1 VIDIRL
7 PDGQEKSFLGTRKIL
22 GINALV
28 CLVAVGFTV
37 SSADAQTATG
47 GFMDSATSAGLR
59 AQFSAGEIQTFLPDR
74 GTFTFP
80 SPYFTQGVRVT
91 NASDCGGTDCVRPV
105 GYSYWSNINNHVGSD
120 TMLIFLGL
128 ERRQGGGGPTLFSY
142 DKRTGQ
148 VRNEG
153 ALFPGDSPF
162 SWATGEGWYFSAKQP
177 TTLYVNVPATSTLQ
191 RYDVVSHA
199 LTTVFDVASR
209 PDLFGTNRYIWQFH
223 SSDDDRVHSAT
234 LKDGSSYADLGC
246 LVYREDTKQFSYFP
260 QKGLRYDECQ
270 IDKSGRW
277 LVIKEKIGTDP
288 ASEVDDRV
296 IDLRSGAERDLLDRN
311 GAGGHSDT
319 GFGYLVAS
327 DNHNSLPGAV
337 RLWDFNLDLHGG
349 EPVASVEGQGT
360 LVFQTTNWDTDV
372 GHVAFGNAQAG
383 VPIGQQ
389 YVCSANASRKA
400 LSRANE
406 ILCYRLDGSLDVLVV
421 APNLTS
427 LDASGGGSDD
437 YSKLPKGNL
446 DITGEY
452 YIWTGNAGTN
462 RLDAFI
468 VRIPKGRLTGGA
480 TLSSPEPP
488 PPDLTIPVVLTP
500 SQHPPTT
507 NEFAATRARSMQ
519 PAPTSPAAGR

>member
-1 VIDIRL
+1 M
-7 PDGQEKSFLGTRKIL
+7 LGTRKIL

-28 CLVAVGFTV
+28 CLLAV
-37 SSADAQTATG
+37 SSADAQTAPE

-59 AQFSAGEIQTFLPDR
+59 APFSAGEIQTFLPDR
-74 GTFTFP
+74 GSFRFP

-120 TMLIFLGL
+120 TMLVFLGL
-128 ERRQGGGGPTLFSY
+128 ERRQGGGGPTLFSFN
-142 DKRTGQ
+142 KRTGQ

-153 ALFPGDSPF
+153 PLFPGDSPF

-177 TTLYVNVPATSTLQ
+177 TMLYVNVPATSALQ
-191 RYDVVSHA
+191 RYDVVSHG

-234 LKDGSSYADLGC
+234 LKDGSSYDDLGC
-246 LVYREDTKQFSYFP
+246 LVYREDTNQFSYFP
-260 QKGLRYDECQ
+260 QKGFRYDECQ

-277 LVIKEKIGTDP
+277 LVIKEKLGTDA
-288 ASEVDDRV
+288 ASEVDNRV
-296 IDLRSGAERDLLDRN
+296 IDLQSGAERDLLDRN

-327 DNHNSLPGAV
+327 DNHSSLPGAV

-360 LVFQTTNWDTDV
+360 LVFQTTTWDTDV

-437 YSKLPKGNL
+437 YAKLPKGNL
-446 DITGEY
+446 DVTGEY

-468 VRIPKGRLTGGA
+468 VRIPKARLTGA
-480 TLSSPEPP
+480 APPSP
-488 PPDLTIPVVLTP
+488 
-500 SQHPPTT
+500 
-507 NEFAATRARSMQ
+507 NEFAETRARSMP
-519 PAPTSPAAGR
+519 PAPTSHAVGLSETGRIRR